1 MNGAHTSLALEQAP
15 PISVPFRFFL
25 AAPVFLLAAGGLML
39 ANGPELLASRWHP
52 ATLALVH
59 LLTLGFL
66 ATSMAGA
73 LMQMLPV
80 VAGAPIAFPRTVA
93 GLVHLPLMAGTL
105 WLARGLDRADAH
117 DIRLAMAA
125 LTLACGVLLLACG
138 HSLLH
143 SPVRHATVRA
153 MRLALLALTATAGI
167 GIALAAVRVGM
178 LNLALLPWTSLHAQW
193 GLIGW
198 VGVLVMG
205 VSWQV
210 IPMFQLTP
218 AYPAA
223 VTRWFGGVIYAAL
236 TLDSATPW
244 LASAPAAWITT
255 GTHGVLVTCLASYAL
270 VTLRLQAARRRKLP
284 DVSLQFWRIGMA
296 SLLAA
301 ALLWLAGQ
309 VTSIGD
315 DPRYPIALGMLYL
328 AGFAISVVNGML
340 YKIVPFLVWFHL
352 QSHPARRNTAPGMKL
367 VIADSD
373 SRRQLR
379 LHTIALLLLF
389 ASLGWPVL
397 AHVAGF
403 TFVLSAG
410 WLWWNLLQA
419 TRMYIRLAAGSPG

>member
-1 MNGAHTSLALEQAP
+1 MNGTHTSLALEQAP
-15 PISVPFRFFL
+15 PVSVPFRFFL
-25 AAPVFLLAAGGLML
+25 TAPAFLLAAGGLLL
-39 ANGPELLASRWHP
+39 ASSPELLASRWQP

-80 VAGAPIAFPRTVA
+80 VAGAPIALPRTVA
-93 GLVHLPLMAGTL
+93 WLVHLPLLAGTL
-105 WLARGLDRADAH
+105 WLARGLERADAH
-117 DIRLAMAA
+117 DIRLAMGA
-125 LTLACGVLLLACG
+125 LALACGVLLLACG
-138 HSLLH
+138 HSLMH

-153 MRLALLALTATAGI
+153 MRLALLALAATAGI
-167 GIALAAVRVGM
+167 GIALAAVRGGM
-178 LNLALLPWTSLHAQW
+178 LNLPLLPWITLHAQW

-198 VGVLVMG
+198 IGILVMG
-205 VSWQV
+205 VAWQV

-223 VTRWFGGVIYAAL
+223 VTRWFGGTVWAAL
-236 TLDSATPW
+236 ALDSVTPW
-244 LASAPAAWITT
+244 LAPAPAAWITA
-255 GTHGVLVTCLASYAL
+255 GTHGVLAACLACFAV

-296 SLLAA
+296 CLLAA

-309 VTSIGD
+309 VTAIGD
-315 DPRYPIALGMLYL
+315 DPRYPVALGMLYL

-352 QSHPARRNTAPGMKL
+352 QSHPDRRNSAPGMKQ
-367 VIADSD
+367 VIADLAA
-373 SRRQLR
+373 RRQLR
-379 LHTIALLLLF
+379 LHTAALLLLF

-397 AHVAGF
+397 AHAAGLV
-403 TFVLSAG
+403 FVLSAG

-419 TRMYIRLAAGSPG
+419 TRMYVRLTAGKPG